1 MAPAAPE
8 RAHTTSPDR
17 LQAPSDSCNDLYE
30 GIPPPLH
37 EGDSPS
43 LDVLIDWFKAHSNNC
58 YEDNEEFYQ
67 NQDRDEEFDNWD
79 WDREL
84 SKFTDEITSHAGTEV
99 TRPALVATADSVA
112 GPRVNNANPN
122 GRATCTFEGCGKTFG
137 RAYDLSRHLKKHNPD
152 CLHCQQCDY
161 STYRKDKLQDHQK
174 RVHSPNPDSFHCQEC
189 DFETARK
196 DNLQRHQ
203 RLRHRRI
210 I

>member
-8 RAHTTSPDR
+8 RADTTFLDW
-17 LQAPSDSCNDLYE
+17 LEVPSDSRNDLYE

-37 EGDSPS
+37 EGDSLS

-112 GPRVNNANPN
+112 GPRVNNANSS

-137 RAYDLSRHLKKHNPD
+137 RTHHLD
-152 CLHCQQCDY
+152 
-161 STYRKDKLQDHQK
+161 RQDGSITLPA
-174 RVHSPNPDSFHCQEC
+174 V
-189 DFETARK
+189 
-196 DNLQRHQ
+196 
-203 RLRHRRI
+203 
-210 I
+210 